1 MASSTFNICIY
12 TYVYS
17 CIIYIYSNNTQC
29 LVILQRSMSLLR
41 QIPPSDITIS
51 ANAVVYLIGGF
62 NIRKWSLDFTTSW
75 KMQAV
80 ALATDVLRVES
91 EHLTTLFGSQPI
103 TTHHKST
110 WLKLIRVRPELQAR
124 GRNMALSQTNI
135 ASKQRAWKYCQIQA
149 MQAKHISGYYTPYH
163 AIILFELHITII
175 RDTLAEW
182 YINYRMCS
190 GCHPSKI

>member
-1 MASSTFNICIY
+1 MCLCFVFFSIVVFVVCFVLATLLFDTVWYSVLGVQIGAKSCIINRSCNGCCKTTWSRPMASSTFNTCIY
-12 TYVYS
+12 TCVYS
-17 CIIYIYSNNTQC
+17 CIYILIIPNV

-91 EHLTTLFGSQPI
+91 EHLTTLFGSQAT
-103 TTHHKST
+103 TTHYKST
-110 WLKLIRVRPELQAR
+110 WLKLIR
-124 GRNMALSQTNI
+124 MIINI
-135 ASKQRAWKYCQIQA
+135 FG
-149 MQAKHISGYYTPYH
+149 M
-163 AIILFELHITII
+163 
-175 RDTLAEW
+175 
-182 YINYRMCS
+182 N
-190 GCHPSKI
+190 KIMRV

>member
-124 GRNMALSQTNI
+124 GRNMAPLTNQHC
-135 ASKQRAWKYCQIQA
+135 K
-149 MQAKHISGYYTPYH
+149 QAKSLEILSNTSNAGKAHIWILH
-163 AIILFELHITII
+163 AISRHHTFWT
-175 RDTLAEW
+175 A
-182 YINYRMCS
+182 YNY
-190 GCHPSKI
+190 H